1 MLNARLIA
9 ANCKHKNDYLLEPIQ
24 LSFYLGYLKKK
35 KSIQMFIINTQD
47 ARNLS

>member
-9 ANCKHKNDYLLEPIQ
+9 ANCKHKKDYLLEPIQ

-35 KSIQMFIINTQD
+35 SIQMFIINTQD